1 MTLKTAEQPAPAGEP
16 AMSLLPIPGS
26 PLITFRIQF
35 GVGAIDDP
43 EKRFGLNTLTALTI
57 GEGGTGDLTYRQ
69 VIDRLFPMAASIQ
82 AHPDREVTTY
92 VAQVHRDH
100 LEEFY
105 GLLSGILLRPRFDPN
120 DFRRHRD
127 LLIAAIETSLRGQ
140 DDEELGKEAL
150 SAFLFAGHP
159 YGHPVLGTVEGL
171 RAITLDDVKGHY
183 RRHYTR
189 GALLAGVAGGYP
201 ESLLPSIAR
210 DFRGLPAGETARPA
224 LPRPAAIR
232 GMELFLVE
240 KAEETVAISL
250 GFPLPVTRAD
260 REFYPLMVANSYLG
274 EHRTFNG
281 RLMNV
286 MRADRG
292 LNYGD
297 YSYIETFLQEGG
309 SSVPL
314 TNIPRR
320 QQTFSIW
327 IRPVARANAAFAL
340 KQAVR
345 ELRRLIDRGLTAEEF
360 EATRRYLLNASRL
373 WAGSQSR
380 RLGHQMDARFYGL
393 ASFLERVQE
402 ELPRLRIDQ
411 VNAAVK
417 AHLTAADLKVAMVGP
432 EMRRLAEELQGAAPT
447 PIRYQ
452 TPTTDSGL
460 LAEDEQIAAYR
471 LPINAAGIRFADA
484 QSLFQT

>member
-1 MTLKTAEQPAPAGEP
+1 MTRQTGEIP
-16 AMSLLPIPGS
+16 MSLLPIPAS
-26 PLITFRIQF
+26 PLVTFRIQF
-35 GVGAIDDP
+35 RAGAIDDP
-43 EKRFGLNTLTALTI
+43 EGQEGLNTLTALTI
-57 GEGGTGDLTYRQ
+57 GEGGSGDLTYRQ

-82 AHPDREVTTY
+82 AHPDREVTTF

-100 LEEFY
+100 LTDFY
-105 GLLSGILLRPRFDPN
+105 RLLSGILLRPRFDAS
-120 DFRRHRD
+120 DFRRNRD

-150 SAFLFAGHP
+150 GAFLFAGHP
-159 YGHPVLGTVEGL
+159 YGHPLIGTVKGL
-171 RAITLDDVKGHY
+171 RSITLEAVKAHY
-183 RRHYTR
+183 RKHYTR
-189 GALLAGVAGGYP
+189 GGMLVGVAGGYP
-201 ESLLPSIAR
+201 ASLLESIAA
-210 DFRGLPAGETARPA
+210 DFRALPAEAPVRQA
-224 LPRPAAIR
+224 LPRPRAIH
-232 GMELFLVE
+232 GMELFMVE
-240 KAEETVAISL
+240 KPGETVAISF
-250 GFPLPVTRAD
+250 GFPLRVTRAD
-260 REFYPLMVANSYLG
+260 RDFHALMVANSYLG

-297 YSYIETFLQEGG
+297 YSYIETFLQDGG
-309 SSVPL
+309 SSYPL

-345 ELRRLIDRGLTAEEF
+345 ELQRLIDRGLTAEEF

-380 RLGHQMDARFYGL
+380 RLGYQMDAAFYGL
-393 ASFLERVQE
+393 PSFLDRVQE
-402 ELPRLRIDQ
+402 ELPKLRVED

-417 AHLTAADLKVAMVGP
+417 ANLTAADIKVVLVGP
-432 EMRRLAEELQGAAPT
+432 DMRRLGQELTSEAPT
-447 PIRYQ
+447 PITYQ
-452 TPTTDSGL
+452 TPTTAPEL
-460 LAEDEQIAAYR
+460 LAEDRQIASYR
-471 LPINAAGIRFADA
+471 LPIDATGIRTADA
-484 QSLFQT
+484 QEMF